1 MKETYTRTEVMQ
13 LILQEKKIYHDR
25 IQRTLLDNS
34 EPAKLA
40 KQDAESALNA
50 LDYFEMNFDY
60 ND

>member
-25 IQRTLLDNS
+25 IQRILLDNS
-34 EPAKLA
+34 ESAKLV

-50 LDYFEMNFDY
+50 LDYFAMNY
-60 ND
+60 EEE